1 METVNDRRGFIKGL
15 GLFSAFVGGV
25 GTYNVIKE
33 NKPELDVR
41 DSVDRA
47 VPQPVDYSLA
57 PPAGAP
63 NIQLTGAY
71 GDTNVPL
78 EMTPRG
84 TGSIHYFNTQNTITN
99 KVHMAVGRDDRL
111 WIKVGDE
118 WRRVALES

>member
-1 METVNDRRGFIKGL
+1 METVNARRKFVKGL
-15 GLFSAFVGGV
+15 GLFSAFVAGASAHSFANT
-25 GTYNVIKE
+25 GTSVA
-33 NKPELDVR
+33 VR
-41 DSVDRA
+41 DNVDPV
-47 VPQPVDYSLA
+47 VPQSVDYSLA

-71 GDTNVPL
+71 GDVNVPL

-84 TGSIHYFNTQNTITN
+84 TGSIHYFNPQNTITN

>member
-1 METVNDRRGFIKGL
+1 METVNARRKFVKGL
-15 GLFSAFVGGV
+15 GLFSALVAGASAHSLANTGASV
-25 GTYNVIKE
+25 A
-33 NKPELDVR
+33 VR
-41 DSVDRA
+41 DNVDPV
-47 VPQPVDYSLA
+47 VPQSVDYSLA

-63 NIQLTGAY
+63 DIQLTGAY

-78 EMTPRG
+78 EITPRG
-84 TGSIHYFNTQNTITN
+84 TGSIYYFSSMPVVTN